1 MMEDNHERKS
11 NLTTGLA
18 DRISSNC
25 FTSSGGESLSIS
37 APSIEIGMLTPEFK
51 NNN

>member
-1 MMEDNHERKS
+1 MEDNHGQKI

-37 APSIEIGMLTPEFK
+37 APSIEIGMSTPKFK

>member
-1 MMEDNHERKS
+1 MEDNHEQKI

-25 FTSSGGESLSIS
+25 FTSSGGESWSIS
-37 APSIEIGMLTPEFK
+37 APSIEIGISTPEFNK
-51 NNN
+51 NN